1 MAVSLNTALAA
12 YRDAART
19 TDSSAAA
26 SARTGAAAAP
36 KPGESFS
43 DLLHDTLTQAVD
55 AGRKSESASL
65 LALQG
70 KADLREVVNAVA
82 NAETALQTVVA
93 VRDKVVSAYQ
103 EILKMS
109 I

>member
-1 MAVSLNTALAA
+1 MTVALNTALSA
-12 YRDAART
+12 YRAAAQGVEST
-19 TDSSAAA
+19 GSESSAAA
-26 SARTGAAAAP
+26 AVQ
-36 KPGESFS
+36 PGQAFA
-43 DLLHDTLTQAVD
+43 DMIKDNLTEAVD
-55 AGRKSESASL
+55 AGKKSEQMSL

-93 VRDKVVSAYQ
+93 VRDRVLSAYQ

>member
-1 MAVSLNTALAA
+1 MSVSMNAAINA
-12 YRDAART
+12 YRTAAGSGVSSSS
-19 TDSSAAA
+19 DSSAAA
-26 SARTGAAAAP
+26 ASV
-36 KPGESFS
+36 KPGQAFS
-43 DLLHDTLTQAVD
+43 DLIKDNLSEAVD
-55 AGRKSESASL
+55 AGKQSEKMSL

-103 EILKMS
+103 DILKMS

>member
-1 MAVSLNTALAA
+1 MTVPITTALNA
-12 YRDAART
+12 YRTAAQG
-19 TDSSAAA
+19 S
-26 SARTGAAAAP
+26 GAAA
-36 KPGESFS
+36 GESAAGAGAIQPGQAFA
-43 DLLHDTLTQAVD
+43 DMIKDNLTEAVD
-55 AGRKSESASL
+55 AGKKSEQMSL

-93 VRDKVVSAYQ
+93 VRDRVLSAYQ

>member
-1 MAVSLNTALAA
+1 MTIPITTALNA
-12 YRDAART
+12 YRTAAQGAGAAT
-19 TDSSAAA
+19 GESAAA
-26 SARTGAAAAP
+26 AVQ
-36 KPGESFS
+36 PGQAFA
-43 DLLHDTLTQAVD
+43 DMIKDNLTEAVD
-55 AGRKSESASL
+55 AGKKSEQMSL

-93 VRDKVVSAYQ
+93 VRDRVLSAYQ